1 MSWLSQ
7 TADAEPA
14 LDVASPVSRAVH
26 GIWEA
31 DELFRCPLVGMG
43 ITLAEQKH
51 LLKKMSLPAVELTP
65 FEIHELFVNAAA
77 TENPLSRKMSQ
88 LLRRKYER
96 EAAPL
101 RLLSEVDFLAQW
113 KLPSVVKISNVV
125 RELRAIRIRL
135 PAERVKKAKIMS
147 QQLVFGYGSM
157 SDQKNALAS
166 PDAVA
171 NLIHHIKIVSRD
183 ICDREF

>member
-1 MSWLSQ
+1 MRHGEAVSGQ
-7 TADAEPA
+7 PPFCFAEKGRTEERKNILID
-14 LDVASPVSRAVH
+14 LDFHFHIRQICFQQNGMEERYELVISDSGRGTRVASPVSRAVH

-65 FEIHELFVNAAA
+65 FEMHELFVNAAA

-101 RLLSEVDFLAQW
+101 RLLSEEDFLAQW
-113 KLPSVVKISNVV
+113 KEAFSAGQHGHA
-125 RELRAIRIRL
+125 RHRGGTDAH
-135 PAERVKKAKIMS
+135 PAVYR
-147 QQLVFGYGSM
+147 
-157 SDQKNALAS
+157 
-166 PDAVA
+166 
-171 NLIHHIKIVSRD
+171 
-183 ICDREF
+183 